1 MRYFTLIFVF
11 LLMSCK
17 QEDNKKATEKPA
29 FQNDLTISFGS
40 CNNQRIPN
48 ILFDEILKNKPKV
61 FIWGGDVIYSD
72 TDDAKILEA
81 NYKKF
86 EANKS
91 YRNFKR
97 KVKVIGTW
105 DDHDYALNDGGI
117 ENPIKKASQQLFLDF
132 LEVPKDD
139 KRRVQEG
146 VYYAE
151 TIKKGENSVKILVLD
166 TRYFRTELTKDSS
179 GEKRYIPNKYAEGTM
194 LGEQQWKWLENE
206 LSTSKADF
214 NIIVSSIQFLSN
226 KHGFEAWGNMP
237 HEVDKLEKMIINSKA
252 KNTIILSGDRHI
264 AEVSIKNIGDYRKP
278 LVDIT
283 SSGLTHSYT
292 NFHGEENPFRVTNVV
307 YQINFGL
314 LKFDF
319 ENNKIL
325 FEIRGK
331 NNKVLEHFTQ
341 QY

>member
-1 MRYFTLIFVF
+1 
-11 LLMSCK
+11 MSCK
-17 QEDNKKATEKPA
+17 QDKSNIVIETPTFN
-29 FQNDLTISFGS
+29 NDMTISFGS

-48 ILFDEILKNKPKV
+48 ILFDEILKNNPEV

-72 TDDAKILEA
+72 TDDAKKLER
-81 NYKKF
+81 NYNKFKNSEVYQKFKK
-86 EANKS
+86 
-91 YRNFKR
+91 

-105 DDHDYALNDGGI
+105 DDHDYALNDGGL
-117 ENPIKKASQQLFLDF
+117 ENPIKEASQQLFLDF
-132 LEVPKDD
+132 LDVSKDD
-139 KRRVQEG
+139 IRRKREG

-151 TIKKGENSVKILVLD
+151 TIKSKNHTVKIIMLD
-166 TRYFRTELTKDSS
+166 TRYFRTKLTKDLS
-179 GEKRYIPNKYAEGTM
+179 GKKRYIPNKYGEGTM
-194 LGEQQWKWLENE
+194 LGAQQWQWLKNE

-214 NIIVSSIQFLSN
+214 NIIMSSIQFLSN

-237 HEVDKLEKMIINSKA
+237 HEVDKLEKMIVDSKA
-252 KNTIILSGDRHI
+252 NNVVILSGDRHI
-264 AEVSIKNIGDYRKP
+264 AEISSKNIGNYRKP

-283 SSGLTHSYT
+283 SSGLTHAYT
-292 NFHGEENPFRVTNVV
+292 NFHGEENPFRVTDVV

-331 NNKVLEHFTQ
+331 DNKLLESFEQ